1 MGNKPLIEYFINI
14 EFIPSIIIISIGS
27 SRLYEGHVLYMA
39 SFFYYVPF
47 IGPLVK
53 WKVQHGCLI

>member
-1 MGNKPLIEYFINI
+1 MLGAIIGA
-14 EFIPSIIIISIGS
+14 IIIDHIQ
-27 SRLYEGHVLYMA
+27 MT

-53 WKVQHGCLI
+53 WKVQHGGLI

>member
-1 MGNKPLIEYFINI
+1 
-14 EFIPSIIIISIGS
+14 
-27 SRLYEGHVLYMA
+27 MA

-47 IGPLVK
+47 IGLLVK